1 MLRVKDEI
9 KAYKPIELFKL
20 NDGVTLNNDES
31 WGFLFR
37 KQWLRVSN
45 PKPLKGLY
53 RLFLWA

>member
-31 WGFLFR
+31 
-37 KQWLRVSN
+37 
-45 PKPLKGLY
+45 
-53 RLFLWA
+53 